1 MKKDL
6 PAWIQAQPWVMLDG
20 AMGSLLIAAGIPQG
34 TASELWNV
42 DKPVEI
48 ASIYQAYVD
57 AGAQIILTNSFGG
70 SPFRLRK
77 HDLQE
82 RTLALNRAAA
92 EIAREVV
99 DSAEGQVF
107 VAGSMGPSGELMH
120 PLGPL
125 TSDTARQGFAEQAQG
140 LVQGGVDLLW
150 VETMS
155 DLSEMTAA
163 LEGIRSVTD
172 LPFAA
177 TMTFESRGR
186 TMMGVS
192 PEAALEALL
201 PYEPIAV
208 GANCGNGPAEIEGVI
223 ETMASTNPGLPLIA
237 KSNAGMPRLEGDRVV
252 YDATPGV
259 MAEHAR
265 RVRELGAHMIGG
277 CCGSTPE
284 HVAAMHAALSSG

>member
-1 MKKDL
+1 MKNDL
-6 PAWIQAQPWVMLDG
+6 TAWIKGQPWVMLDG
-20 AMGSLLIAAGIPQG
+20 AMGSMLIAAGIPQG
-34 TASELWNV
+34 TPSELWNV
-42 DKPVEI
+42 EEPGEI
-48 ASIYQAYVD
+48 ASIYQAYID

-70 SPFRLRK
+70 SSFRLSK
-77 HDLQE
+77 HGLQE
-82 RTLALNRAAA
+82 RTVELNRAAA
-92 EIAREVV
+92 EIACKVAQAS
-99 DSAEGQVF
+99 DHQVF
-107 VAGSMGPSGELMH
+107 VAGSMGPSGDLME

-125 TSDTARQGFAEQAQG
+125 TSEAARQGFSEQAQG

-155 DLSEMTAA
+155 DLSEITAA

-223 ETMASTNPGLPLIA
+223 EKMAAAHPAPPLIA

-252 YDATPGV
+252 YDASPDV

-265 RVRELGAHMIGG
+265 HVHELGAKLIGG

-284 HVAAMHAALSSG
+284 HIAAMHAALGQD